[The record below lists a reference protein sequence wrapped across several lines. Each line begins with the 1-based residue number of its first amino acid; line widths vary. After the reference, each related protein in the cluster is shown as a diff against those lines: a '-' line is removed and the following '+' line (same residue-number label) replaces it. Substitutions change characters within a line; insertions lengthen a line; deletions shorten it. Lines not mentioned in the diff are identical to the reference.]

1 VRRGEGGRA
10 RDGRGRTGRSRGERT
25 KSRERERERER
36 DRVLGLGSSAKIT
49 ASGVGTRPL
58 LLGDSACVVQT
69 RARRYSARGE
79 DYRRVPQRAA

>member
-25 KSRERERERER
+25 KSRERERER

>member
-1 VRRGEGGRA
+1 MGGEEPADLEEKGPRV
-10 RDGRGRTGRSRGERT
+10 
-25 KSRERERERER
+25 ERERERER